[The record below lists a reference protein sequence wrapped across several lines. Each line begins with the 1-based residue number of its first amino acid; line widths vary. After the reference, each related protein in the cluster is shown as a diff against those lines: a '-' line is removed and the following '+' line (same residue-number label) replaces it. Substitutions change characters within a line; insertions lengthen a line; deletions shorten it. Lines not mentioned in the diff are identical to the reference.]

1 MDFEKSKTRENLMRA
16 FAGESQARNRYTF
29 AAEQAR
35 EQKLEV
41 VARVF
46 EFTANQELAHA
57 KVFYDALQPSVCR
70 NLTVD
75 GNYPIDLYPDLLG
88 HLRAAN
94 HNELQEWEH
103 DYAGFAKI
111 AAEEGF
117 DLISKTFEM
126 IAGIEKT
133 HADRFQRFATLM
145 EQDQLFSSSQEET
158 WMCLNCGQII
168 HATMAPAQCPV
179 CKHGQDYFIRLPWH
193 PLRGNQTKAVNARIY
208 ALCKI
213 K

>member
-57 KVFYDALQPSVCR
+57 KVFYDALQPSVSR

-75 GNYPIDLYPDLLG
+75 GNYPVDLYPDLLG

-126 IAGIEKT
+126 VAGIEKT

-145 EQDQLFSSSQEET
+145 EQDQLFSSPQEET

-168 HATMAPAQCPV
+168 HSTTAPAQCPV
-179 CKHGQDYFIRLPWH
+179 CKHGQDFFIRLPMA
-193 PLRGNQTKAVNARIY
+193 PFAG
-208 ALCKI
+208 
-213 K
+213 

>member
-179 CKHGQDYFIRLPWH
+179 C
-193 PLRGNQTKAVNARIY
+193 
-208 ALCKI
+208 
-213 K
+213 

>member
-46 EFTANQELAHA
+46 EFTADQELAHA
-57 KVFYDALQPSVCR
+57 KVFYDALQPSVSR

-133 HADRFQRFATLM
+133 HADRFERFAALM
-145 EQDQLFSSSQEET
+145 ERDQLFSSPQEET
-158 WMCLNCGQII
+158 WMCLNCGQIV
-168 HATMAPAQCPV
+168 HSTTAPAQCPV
-179 CKHGQDYFIRLPWH
+179 CRHGQDFFIRLPMA
-193 PLRGNQTKAVNARIY
+193 PFVG
-208 ALCKI
+208 
-213 K
+213 

>member
-57 KVFYDALQPSVCR
+57 KVFYDALEPSVSR

-88 HLRAAN
+88 HLKAAR

-103 DYAGFAKI
+103 DYAGFAGI

-117 DLISKTFEM
+117 SLIGKTFEM

-133 HADRFQRFATLM
+133 HADRFERFAELM
-145 EQDQLFSSSQEET
+145 EREQLFASEGEET

-168 HATMAPAQCPV
+168 HSTMAPAQCPV
-179 CKHGQDYFIRLPWH
+179 CRHGQDFFIRLPMA
-193 PLRGNQTKAVNARIY
+193 PFVG
-208 ALCKI
+208 
-213 K
+213 